1 MDSAEYLGKATEWLN
16 NYNNALSDLNSTV
29 SNILASSGNATEE
42 LIYSS
47 EMQNRI
53 NQALS
58 SSLPNITTNASSLGS
73 TLSYDRMSN
82 TGNNQSVYINT
93 VELPNVEN
101 ADDFVNEL
109 KNLPRLATSQST
121 LRK

>member
-1 MDSAEYLGKATEWLN
+1 MD
-16 NYNNALSDLNSTV
+16 
-29 SNILASSGNATEE
+29 ATEE

-93 VELPNVEN
+93 VELPNVEMQMILLMN
-101 ADDFVNEL
+101 
-109 KNLPRLATSQST
+109 
-121 LRK
+121 

>member
-58 SSLPNITTNASSLGS
+58 NSLPNITTNANSLGS

-82 TGNNQSVYINT
+82 TGSNQSVYINT

-101 ADDFVNEL
+101 VDDFVNEL